1 MILREVDYEEGLSKF
16 TEKMFSFITFFI
28 WKSMEIFNE
37 MQKFLHTSINTFNLL
52 STWNKILSK
61 IIYISEKESLD
72 CECVQKEYVDI

>member
-1 MILREVDYEEGLSKF
+1 
-16 TEKMFSFITFFI
+16 
-28 WKSMEIFNE
+28 MEIFNE